1 MVVLGRLFQTLFE
14 GFVNCTAAVCAA
26 VLNHPAVQNAIANGI
41 VAGMNAFV
49 RQPDLDDH
57 VKIMSETLSRSQR
70 QLARNAGEDFPVLV
84 GNFFEGI
91 FKPRRDKDGNVIQ
104 VPPPSTSAAVTTTT
118 AAATATGTANA
129 NDQSSV
135 AGKSA
140 TSTKKVVDIPPLSPF
155 SSKTLRNEE
164 TKEEGGLRRR
174 PSLASLAMFGS
185 SKS

>member
-1 MVVLGRLFQTLFE
+1 MVLGRLFQALFE
-14 GFVNCTAAVCAA
+14 GLVNCIAAVCAA
-26 VLNHPAVQNAIANGI
+26 VLNHPSVQNAIANGI

-91 FKPRRDKDGNVIQ
+91 FKPRRDKDGNVIH
-104 VPPPSTSAAVTTTT
+104 VAPPNTASTT
-118 AAATATGTANA
+118 TGTANA
-129 NDQSSV
+129 NANDTSSG
-135 AGKSA
+135 AGKSV
-140 TSTKKVVDIPPLSPF
+140 TSTNKSVYTPPPSPCPT
-155 SSKTLRNEE
+155 KTPSNEE

-174 PSLASLAMFGS
+174 ASVASLAMFGS

>member
-1 MVVLGRLFQTLFE
+1 MTMAMVLGRLFQTLFE
-14 GFVNCTAAVCAA
+14 GLVNCIAAVCAA
-26 VLNHPAVQNAIANGI
+26 VLNHPSVQNAIANGI
-41 VAGMNAFV
+41 VQGMNDFV

-104 VPPPSTSAAVTTTT
+104 VPPPNTTSTT
-118 AAATATGTANA
+118 TGTANA
-129 NDQSSV
+129 NTNDQSSL
-135 AGKSA
+135 AGQSV
-140 TSTKKVVDIPPLSPF
+140 TSTNKIMDTPPLSP
-155 SSKTLRNEE
+155 SSSRTLSNEE
-164 TKEEGGLRRR
+164 AKDEGGLRRR
-174 PSLASLAMFGS
+174 KSLASLAMFGS

>member
-1 MVVLGRLFQTLFE
+1 
-14 GFVNCTAAVCAA
+14 
-26 VLNHPAVQNAIANGI
+26 
-41 VAGMNAFV
+41 
-49 RQPDLDDH
+49 

-104 VPPPSTSAAVTTTT
+104 VAAPSASTTSTTTG
-118 AAATATGTANA
+118 AANA

-140 TSTKKVVDIPPLSPF
+140 TSTNKTMDTPPLSPCPP
-155 SSKTLRNEE
+155 KPTLSNDE
-164 TKEEGGLRRR
+164 TKEDEGLRRR
-174 PSLASLAMFGS
+174 SSVASLAMFGS

>member
-1 MVVLGRLFQTLFE
+1 MVLGRLFQALFE
-14 GFVNCTAAVCAA
+14 GLVNCIAAVCAA
-26 VLNHPAVQNAIANGI
+26 VLNHPSVQNAIANGI
-41 VAGMNAFV
+41 VAGMNDFV

-91 FKPRRDKDGNVIQ
+91 FKPRRDKDGNVIH
-104 VPPPSTSAAVTTTT
+104 VAAPSASTTSTTT
-118 AAATATGTANA
+118 GTVNA
-129 NDQSSV
+129 NDQSSA

-140 TSTKKVVDIPPLSPF
+140 TRTSKTMDTTPPLSPCPTNPLL
-155 SSKTLRNEE
+155 SSEE
-164 TKEEGGLRRR
+164 TKEDEGLRRR
-174 PSLASLAMFGS
+174 SSVASLGMFGS

>member
-1 MVVLGRLFQTLFE
+1 MVLGRLFQALFE
-14 GFVNCTAAVCAA
+14 GIVECIAAVCAA
-26 VLNHPAVQNAIANGI
+26 VLNHPLVQNAIANGI
-41 VAGMNAFV
+41 VAGMNEFV

-91 FKPRRDKDGNVIQ
+91 FKPRRDKDGNVIH
-104 VPPPSTSAAVTTTT
+104 VPPPSTTSTT
-118 AAATATGTANA
+118 AGTANTNA

-135 AGKSA
+135 AGKSV
-140 TSTKKVVDIPPLSPF
+140 TSTSKSMETPPLSPCPA
-155 SSKTLRNEE
+155 STLGNEE
-164 TKEEGGLRRR
+164 AKEEGGLRRR
-174 PSLASLAMFGS
+174 SSVASLAMFGS

>member
-1 MVVLGRLFQTLFE
+1 MVLGGLFQALFE
-14 GFVNCTAAVCAA
+14 GLVNCIAAVCAA
-26 VLNHPAVQNAIANGI
+26 VLNHPLVQNAIADGI

-91 FKPRRDKDGNVIQ
+91 FKPRRDKDGNVIH
-104 VPPPSTSAAVTTTT
+104 VPAPNTSATTT
-118 AAATATGTANA
+118 ASAGANA
-129 NDQSSV
+129 NDPSSV
-135 AGKSA
+135 AGKAA
-140 TSTKKVVDIPPLSPF
+140 TSTSKSMETPPPSPCPA
-155 SSKTLRNEE
+155 KTLSNEE

-174 PSLASLAMFGS
+174 SSVASLAMFGS